1 MLLFWT
7 DKCIMVLKGQQW
19 SDQREDAMGSLS
31 DYIESYLKLLLD
43 TGPHGFVEVQRRE
56 LAERFRCAPSQINY
70 VLSTR
75 FTVERGYV
83 VETRRGGGGY
93 IRIFKLDDEP
103 ETSGIQIVYESVG
116 DAIDRKAAED
126 LIARLVDMGA
136 LDRKDAACVRSAVF
150 DQESD
155 EDPELEGIIRAR
167 VLRAVLMLMLTRPP
181 ME

>member
-1 MLLFWT
+1 
-7 DKCIMVLKGQQW
+7 
-19 SDQREDAMGSLS
+19 MGSLS

-43 TGPHGFVEVQRRE
+43 NGPHDCVEVQRRE

-93 IRIFKLDDEP
+93 IRIYRLDEEP
-103 ETSGIQIVYESVG
+103 ETSGIHMVYESVG

-126 LIARLVDMGA
+126 LIARLVDMGV
-136 LDRKDAACVRSAVF
+136 LDERDAACVRAAVF
-150 DQESD
+150 DQED
-155 EDPELEGIIRAR
+155 TEAPELERIIRAR
-167 VLRAVLMLMLTRPP
+167 VLRAILMLMLTQPP
-181 ME
+181 TA

>member
-1 MLLFWT
+1 
-7 DKCIMVLKGQQW
+7 
-19 SDQREDAMGSLS
+19 MGSLS

-103 ETSGIQIVYESVG
+103 ETSGIQMVYESVG
-116 DAIDRKAAED
+116 
-126 LIARLVDMGA
+126 
-136 LDRKDAACVRSAVF
+136 
-150 DQESD
+150 
-155 EDPELEGIIRAR
+155 
-167 VLRAVLMLMLTRPP
+167 
-181 ME
+181 